1 MFVLSLVLSCDALMA
16 GPVMRAGA
24 LRLNTNSTSTPKSTA
39 TTSSTASVGALA
51 TYERASRLRPNRVQ
65 VSSSSGSSTVNQEIL
80 NKVYEEMSRVT
91 NAVEQELYITQREI
105 DKLKDEIAEKDDK
118 ISDLEEAL
126 AEYEE
131 VKTTV
136 KNIPNI
142 YYSKKEV
149 DAKGYVMP
157 STLNSA
163 IETAKTT
170 VKKEALDEVKTQGFI
185 TSSAVAD
192 EIAQAKTAA
201 VGAAV
206 AQVENMNFAT
216 ANSVA
221 AAESRMANA
230 IDNAKTVITK
240 ERNAALQLYAKASD
254 VASEISVAKDTAI
267 ADAKQQA
274 IAAIEDKNY
283 ATKQFVNDE
292 ISNLD
297 FDLDEVAV
305 GTIIENKLSAKD
317 FATNTALEGERTAR
331 ENALKE
337 YATISVVEDRINNLD
352 LGVDETAVATIVE
365 NKLTAKD
372 FATNTALQGERTAR
386 ENALKEYA
394 TKEEVEG
401 VDNKFKD
408 ISETVAVDLAKNDNF
423 KAQVL
428 SSLDTSISELPS
440 KVTAVENKL
449 ATMNNQLFDDEEK
462 PVFVKKPELDTLIT
476 VDLID
481 SKLPTTV
488 CKTKACLTAT
498 IGSHYATADD
508 VDNKV
513 ELKVKN
519 ELYDGGDTQKPK
531 FVTGTVLLEKT
542 DGLSSR
548 IDGIT
553 PRIASVE
560 SAVKS
565 ENLKTTIKNM
575 GEFALSSEVASAK
588 EAAIEAAATQAGKL
602 FIKSSDL
609 ANNATIVNLNNKF
622 DKYAT
627 TAALN
632 NVDGKF
638 QNYTTTAKLND
649 TVGNLAVIKALPTS
663 DAVNSAI
670 DAAKTTVINDA
681 AGKYATTAALNNV
694 DGKFQNYTTTA
705 NLGNVDVIKTMQGSI
720 ATNTTNITTN
730 ANKFSKYT
738 TTADMNS
745 AITTAKNAAISQAA
759 TDRTAALQGYATTSS
774 LDDGL
779 NTVKN
784 ALISATGKTNITFN
798 NSGAPSC
805 TSTGCT
811 AYVFQVGGGVV
822 DPMN

>member
-1 MFVLSLVLSCDALMA
+1 MFFNKISMFVLSLVLSCDALMA

-24 LRLNTNSTSTPKSTA
+24 LRLNTNSTSTPKSTT
-39 TTSSTASVGALA
+39 TTSNTTSVGALA
-51 TYERASRLRPNRVQ
+51 TYERASRLRPNRLQ

-105 DKLKDEIAEKDDK
+105 DKLKDEIAEKNDK
-118 ISDLEEAL
+118 ISDMEEAL

-317 FATNTALEGERTAR
+317 FATNTAL
-331 ENALKE
+331 
-337 YATISVVEDRINNLD
+337 
-352 LGVDETAVATIVE
+352 
-365 NKLTAKD
+365 
-372 FATNTALQGERTAR
+372 QGERTAR

-428 SSLDTSISELPS
+428 SSLDTSISGLPS
-440 KVTAVENKL
+440 RVTAVENSL
-449 ATMNNQLFDDEEK
+449 ATMNKQLFDDEEK

-565 ENLKTTIKNM
+565 ENLKTAIKNM

-638 QNYTTTAKLND
+638 QNYTTTA
-649 TVGNLAVIKALPTS
+649 
-663 DAVNSAI
+663 
-670 DAAKTTVINDA
+670 
-681 AGKYATTAALNNV
+681 
-694 DGKFQNYTTTA
+694 
-705 NLGNVDVIKTMQGSI
+705 NLGNVDVIKSMQSSI

-730 ANKFSKYT
+730 TNKF
-738 TTADMNS
+738 N
-745 AITTAKNAAISQAA
+745 N
-759 TDRTAALQGYATTSS
+759 YATTSS

>member
-51 TYERASRLRPNRVQ
+51 TYERASRLRPNRLQ

-136 KNIPNI
+136 KNIPNV

-157 STLNSA
+157 KTLESA
-163 IETAKTT
+163 ITSAKADAR
-170 VKKEALDEVKTQGFI
+170 EAAVEEINRKGFI
-185 TSSAVAD
+185 TADTVSAN
-192 EIAQAKTAA
+192 IANAKTAA
-201 VGAAV
+201 IADAV
-206 AQVENMNFAT
+206 AEIEKRNFAT
-216 ANSVA
+216 VSSVDNKIAN
-221 AAESRMANA
+221 
-230 IDNAKTVITK
+230 
-240 ERNAALQLYAKASD
+240 
-254 VASEISVAKDTAI
+254 
-267 ADAKQQA
+267 
-274 IAAIEDKNY
+274 
-283 ATKQFVNDE
+283 
-292 ISNLD
+292 
-297 FDLDEVAV
+297 
-305 GTIIENKLSAKD
+305 
-317 FATNTALEGERTAR
+317 LE
-331 ENALKE
+331 
-337 YATISVVEDRINNLD
+337 
-352 LGVDETAVATIVE
+352 LGVDETAVANIVE

-440 KVTAVENKL
+440 KVTAVENIL
-449 ATMNNQLFDDEEK
+449 TTMNNQLFDDEQK

-508 VDNKV
+508 VESKV

-622 DKYAT
+622 DNYAT

-638 QNYTTTAKLND
+638 QD
-649 TVGNLAVIKALPTS
+649 
-663 DAVNSAI
+663 
-670 DAAKTTVINDA
+670 
-681 AGKYATTAALNNV
+681 
-694 DGKFQNYTTTA
+694 YTTTA
-705 NLGNVDVIKTMQGSI
+705 N
-720 ATNTTNITTN
+720 
-730 ANKFSKYT
+730 
-738 TTADMNS
+738 MNS
-745 AITTAKNAAISQAA
+745 AIAGAKTYADGKAEAAKTAAIAQAATDSNNAITTAKTEINSTI
-759 TDRTAALQGYATTSS
+759 
-774 LDDGL
+774 

-784 ALISATGKTNITFN
+784 AVIGIAGNTAVTFDNVSA
-798 NSGAPSC
+798 PDC
-805 TSTGCT
+805 TSSGCSIKLEHKPGD
-811 AYVFQVGGGVV
+811 A
-822 DPMN
+822 M